1 MHAYAARD
9 PLLDLHEIS
18 RGIVLWYQGKGRS
31 GGIGNGFDH
40 PFVDHTRHSI
50 CRERDFCPF
59 LDI

>member
-18 RGIVLWYQGKGRS
+18 RGIVLWYQGEGRS

-40 PFVDHTRHSI
+40 PFVDYT
-50 CRERDFCPF
+50 PF
-59 LDI
+59 GFRQGKYLLQ